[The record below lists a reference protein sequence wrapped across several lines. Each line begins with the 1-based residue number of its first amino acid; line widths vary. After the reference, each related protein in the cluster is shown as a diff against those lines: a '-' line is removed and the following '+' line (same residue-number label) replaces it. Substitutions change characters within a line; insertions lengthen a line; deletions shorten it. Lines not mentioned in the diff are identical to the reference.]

1 MKKNLFEIKTEEV
14 QRILSLHEERSKT
27 QYLNIISEQDNK
39 NSSSYILNQDQSFMQ
54 TNQRIFGDYIAPKGT
69 KFEPTSNPS
78 VVMAKG
84 VKVNKW
90 DGSWKA
96 AGAHDISYYCR
107 QGKFYVSGD
116 NEKFTNQVVSN
127 YLKPLCGNVN
137 YQSEKAKSGQTF
149 KQGYSQ
155 PFYKPNGDGFAFN
168 LVKGSVWTW
177 DGKNAT
183 TKNIFTAGVATSGLD
198 IPPNKINNF
207 GVPTFSCTPTKSV
220 FITIKGGYTDSESP
234 TSLGKLTQDLR
245 KQFCFS
251 KKQDSL
257 KTDVSTQQKTQE
269 KTQQKNNFTAL
280 YTIQNNHDLGPV
292 KVNTQDIIIKSFKY
306 PDYAAIMRGNTPI
319 AYYNCKSNTWGNIE
333 ISDTEG
339 KLTGTIKEK
348 VCPQVLTP
356 SPVVDPNNPNAQ
368 QVVGTNAQQV
378 VGTNA
383 QQAVTP
389 NTQQVNRQQQF
400 AQRTVTAIN
409 NVQKTLGVPQ
419 TGQLKNSDI
428 DTLLAKLK

>member
-1 MKKNLFEIKTEEV
+1 MNNNLFKIDSEEIK
-14 QRILSLHEERSKT
+14 RILSLHETSTKQ
-27 QYLNIISEQDNK
+27 QYLNVLTEQQK
-39 NSSSYILNQDQSFMQ
+39 KPSSYILDKDQSFMQ
-54 TNQRIFGDYIAPKGT
+54 TNQRIFGDYVAPKGT

-96 AGAHDISYYCR
+96 AGVHDISYYCR

-168 LVKGSVWTW
+168 IVKGSVWTW
-177 DGKNAT
+177 DGKKAT

-198 IPPNKINNF
+198 IPPNRIGNF
-207 GVPTFSCTPTKSV
+207 GVPTFSCTPTKGV
-220 FITIKGGYTDSESP
+220 FITINGGYTDSERP

-251 KKQDSL
+251 KKQDSS
-257 KTDVSTQQKTQE
+257 KTDVSTQQKTQ
-269 KTQQKNNFTAL
+269 QKNNFTTL
-280 YTIQNNHDLGPV
+280 YTIGNNHDLGPV
-292 KVNTQDIIIKSFKY
+292 KVNAKDIIIKSFKY
-306 PDYAAIMRGNTPI
+306 PNYAAIMRGNTPI
-319 AYYNCKSNTWGNIE
+319 AYYNCSTNTWGNIE
-333 ISDTEG
+333 ITDTKG
-339 KLTGTIKEK
+339 LLTKTIKEK
-348 VCPQVLTP
+348 VCPQIVT
-356 SPVVDPNNPNAQ
+356 SPVVDANGQTVVDNSNLTPVQ
-368 QVVGTNAQQV
+368 QDF
-378 VGTNA
+378 
-383 QQAVTP
+383 
-389 NTQQVNRQQQF
+389 VNK
-400 AQRTVTAIN
+400 TSSVIN
-409 NVQKTLGVPQ
+409 NLQSLLGITP
-419 TGQLKNSDI
+419 TGKLDTAQIQSLI
-428 DTLLAKLK
+428 DKLKAK